1 MIGKGTPREGT
12 TTTRPV
18 PPITLSPRAQR
29 ATTSSPSVIPSPR
42 IAVIGAG
49 VIGAAV
55 AHRLAEKGGAV
66 ILLDRADPGRGATA
80 ASYAWVNAN
89 RKVPRAYFDLSV
101 AAMEEYRRLAWRLAP
116 APWYHVDGNL
126 IWFDDP
132 GHAAT
137 LRENV
142 QRLLEWGYAAEWL
155 PASQVLADLEPGLF
169 FPDPETAVA
178 WFPAEGWVDAPAM
191 TRRLAEGVRNAGG
204 RVLTGPERE
213 VVDIRREKDRVSSI
227 TLRGGQTIPVHALVN
242 AAGPDASRIAAM
254 VGRLLP
260 MAPRPGLSVRAE
272 VPDGSDP
279 LRRPMETDRIAIRPD
294 GPGRVLLALPLDVE
308 VALADAPAGPMPL
321 DAPLVSQ
328 VLAWGMDVLPAL
340 AAARP
345 LEALVGVR
353 PIPAD
358 GFPSVGA
365 VPGIP
370 GYYEAVTHSGV
381 TLAPLIARSLTDE
394 ILGQPGNPLLQPFRP
409 ERFEFA

>member
-1 MIGKGTPREGT
+1 MTPS
-12 TTTRPV
+12 
-18 PPITLSPRAQR
+18 PITYY
-29 ATTSSPSVIPSPR
+29 PSPR

-49 VIGAAV
+49 IIGAAV
-55 AHRLAEKGGAV
+55 AHRLAEQGAAV
-66 ILLDRADPGRGATA
+66 VLLDRSDPGRGATA

-126 IWFDDP
+126 IWFADP
-132 GHAAT
+132 ARAGR

-142 QRLLEWGYAAEWL
+142 QRLQNWGYAAELL
-155 PASQVLADLEPGLF
+155 PAGVVLADLEPGLV
-169 FPDPETAVA
+169 FPAPETAVG
-178 WFPAEGWVDAPAM
+178 WFPREGWVDAPAM

-213 VVDIRREKDRVSSI
+213 VTGIIREKDRVSSI
-227 TLRGGQTIPVHALVN
+227 TLRGGQTIPVQAVVN
-242 AAGPDASRIAAM
+242 AAGPDAGRLAAM
-254 VGRLLP
+254 VGRFLP

-272 VPDGSDP
+272 APDGSAP
-279 LRRPMETDRIAIRPD
+279 LHRPMETDRIAIRPD
-294 GPGRVLLALPLDVE
+294 DPGHVLLALPFDAEVE
-308 VALADAPAGPMPL
+308 LADAPAGPMAL
-321 DAPLVSQ
+321 DAPLVSR
-328 VLAWGMDVLPAL
+328 VLAWGAEVVPAL

-345 LEALVGVR
+345 VEALVAVR

-358 GFPSVGA
+358 GLPSVGA

-381 TLAPLIARSLTDE
+381 TLAPLIARSLADE
-394 ILGQPGNPLLQPFRP
+394 ILGQPGSPLLQPFP
-409 ERFEFA
+409 PVRFESA

>member
-1 MIGKGTPREGT
+1 M
-12 TTTRPV
+12 
-18 PPITLSPRAQR
+18 TLSPITRH
-29 ATTSSPSVIPSPR
+29 PSPR
-42 IAVIGAG
+42 VAVIGAG

-55 AHRLAEKGGAV
+55 AHRLAEKGTVV
-66 ILLDRADPGRGATA
+66 ILFDRSEPGRGATA

-101 AAMEEYRRLAWRLAP
+101 AAMEEYRRLAWQLAP

-132 GHAAT
+132 ARAAA

-142 QRLLEWGYAAEWL
+142 QRLQRWGYAAEWL
-155 PASQVLADLEPGLF
+155 PASRVLADLEPGLV
-169 FPDPETAVA
+169 FPDPETAVS
-178 WFPAEGWVDAPAM
+178 WFPEEGWVDAPAM

-227 TLRGGQTIPVHALVN
+227 TLGGGQTIPVHAVVN

-272 VPDGSDP
+272 TADGSDP
-279 LRRPMETDRIAIRPD
+279 LHRPMETDRIAIRPD
-294 GPGRVLLALPLDVE
+294 GPGRVLLALPFDAEVELVDV
-308 VALADAPAGPMPL
+308 PAGPIAL
-321 DAPLVSQ
+321 DTPIVSQ
-328 VLAWGMDVLPAL
+328 VTTWGMEVVPAL
-340 AAARP
+340 ATVRPVEAR
-345 LEALVGVR
+345 VGVR

-358 GFPSVGA
+358 GLPSVGA

-394 ILGQPGNPLLQPFRP
+394 ILGQPGNPLLHPFRP
-409 ERFEFA
+409 ERFASV

>member
-1 MIGKGTPREGT
+1 MTPT
-12 TTTRPV
+12 PFHPV
-18 PPITLSPRAQR
+18 TPPP
-29 ATTSSPSVIPSPR
+29 V
-42 IAVIGAG
+42 AVIGAG

-55 AHRLAEKGGAV
+55 AHRLAEKGAAV
-66 ILLDRADPGRGATA
+66 ILLDRADPGRGATS

-89 RKVPRAYFDLSV
+89 RKLPRSYFDLSV

-132 GHAAT
+132 SRASA

-142 QRLLEWGYAAEWL
+142 QRLQEWGYAAEWL
-155 PASQVLADLEPGLF
+155 PASQVLADLEPGLI
-169 FPDPETAVA
+169 FPNPETAVA
-178 WFPAEGWVDAPAM
+178 WFPTEGWVDAPAM

-204 RVLTGPERE
+204 RVLIGPERE

-227 TLRGGQTIPVHALVN
+227 TLRGGQTIPVHAVVN
-242 AAGPDASRIAAM
+242 AAGPDASRVAAM
-254 VGRLLP
+254 VERLLP
-260 MAPRPGLSVRAE
+260 MAPRSGLSVRAE
-272 VPDGSDP
+272 TSGGSDP
-279 LRRPMETDRIAIRPD
+279 LHRPLQTDRIAIRPD
-294 GPGRVLLALPLDVE
+294 GPGRVLLALPFDVE
-308 VALADAPAGPMPL
+308 VELADARAGPMTL
-321 DAPLVSQ
+321 DTPLVSQ
-328 VLAWGMDVLPAL
+328 VQAWGVEVLPAL

-365 VPGIP
+365 VPEIP

-394 ILGQPGNPLLQPFRP
+394 MLGQPGNPLLQPFRS
-409 ERFEFA
+409 ERFEPA